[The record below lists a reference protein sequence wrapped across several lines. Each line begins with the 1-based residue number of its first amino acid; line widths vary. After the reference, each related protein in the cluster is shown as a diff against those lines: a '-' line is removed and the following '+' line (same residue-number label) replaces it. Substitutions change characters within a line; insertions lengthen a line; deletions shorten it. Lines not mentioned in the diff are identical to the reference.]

1 MAAETTT
8 SGAGDAAL
16 DDLRGLLA
24 VNDRALL
31 DLVNKRLDLVQQIKV
46 RKAELGVAFVD
57 PEREAWLLEHL
68 RDANNGRLSDEG
80 LRELLTAVLDL
91 TKRELARGK

>member
-8 SGAGDAAL
+8 DAAL
-16 DDLRGLLA
+16 GDLRDLLT

-31 DLVNKRLDLVQQIKV
+31 ELVNKRLDLVHQIQQ

-57 PEREAWLLEHL
+57 PEREAWLLDHL
-68 RDANNGRLSDEG
+68 RRANNGRLSDEG
-80 LRELLTAVLDL
+80 LREFLATVLDL
-91 TKRELARGK
+91 TKRELAGQ

>member
-1 MAAETTT
+1 MAADPTT
-8 SGAGDAAL
+8 DAAL
-16 DDLRGLLA
+16 GDLRNLLEA
-24 VNDRALL
+24 NDRALL
-31 DLVNKRLDLVQQIKV
+31 DLVNRRLDLVREIKQ
-46 RKAELGVAFVD
+46 RKAELGVEFVD

-91 TKRELARGK
+91 TKRELAGGR

>member
-1 MAAETTT
+1 MAADSTT
-8 SGAGDAAL
+8 DAAL
-16 DDLRGLLA
+16 GDLRNLLEA
-24 VNDRALL
+24 NDRALL
-31 DLVNKRLDLVQQIKV
+31 DLVNRRLDLVHDIKR
-46 RKAELGVAFVD
+46 RKAELGVEFVD

-91 TKRELARGK
+91 TKRELA